1 MAGIDFGIV
10 MATFGL
16 VLAALA
22 VGGRFLTER
31 RNRLRFAAGFSTA
44 AMGFTMIGLEM
55 LLLLAFQALYGYVYQ
70 QLAVLIAA
78 FMAGMAVGSWLAM
91 RKPAPAAPAG
101 MRVLATT
108 QVLTTLAPLVLLALF
123 EAIGRASGTPSLAV
137 SRLAFPAMALISG
150 MLGGFEFPVAS
161 RIFFGAPEA
170 PVAAVK
176 SPGTLYAL
184 DLAGSCLGAILFSA
198 WLVPVFGFLRTALLS
213 AMVSLAPAA
222 MAMLAAREANPAA
235 PATPSSSAR
244 RTPGR

>member
-1 MAGIDFGIV
+1 VVVAG
-10 MATFGL
+10 
-16 VLAALA
+16 
-22 VGGRFLTER
+22 RWRKR
-31 RNRLRFAAGFSTA
+31 RLQFAAACSTA
-44 AMGFTMIGLEM
+44 ATGFTMIGLEM

-91 RKPAPAAPAG
+91 RKPARAG